1 MCVTM
6 CNFNI
11 RSKARSKTSQ
21 QKDIFSESINGLFT
35 ALYCLWQLYN
45 IFWDPYVI
53 NTKIATEVVYRTLVH
68 HSIDEQ
74 STFNYLKD
82 QKMDTKIA
90 LIKVYFS
97 VKLIMDLI

>member
-1 MCVTM
+1 M

-11 RSKARSKTSQ
+11 GSKVRSETSQ
-21 QKDIFSESINGLFT
+21 RHFSESINGLFT

-45 IFWDPYVI
+45 IFWDPHVI
-53 NTKIATEVVYRTLVH
+53 NTKIAMEVVYRTLVH

-74 STFNYLKD
+74 STFNHLKD

-97 VKLIMDLI
+97 VKLIMDPI